1 MRKSTSQQATSQQ
14 TGKNATDDFGDKP
27 FQQQAYVSQSDAP
40 GAAAPGSLTP
50 EADLPRWATR
60 APEGEKLES
69 TQYADRVQ
77 HDLSFV
83 KAAPGVAKPDPI
95 LVADNITVNSVVSP
109 PSTCSISRSNGM
121 ASPR

>member
-1 MRKSTSQQATSQQ
+1 MRKSTSQPSTSQQ
-14 TGKNATDDFGDKP
+14 AGKHAADDFGGKP
-27 FQQQAYVSQSDAP
+27 FEQQAYVSETDAP
-40 GAAAPGSLTP
+40 GAPASGSLTP

-83 KAAPGVAKPDPI
+83 KGAPGVPKLSLI
-95 LVADNITVNSVVSP
+95 H
-109 PSTCSISRSNGM
+109 ISEPTR
-121 ASPR
+121 PY